1 MKNKIIWLSGILGIV
16 LISFFVSIN
25 LDKKINNEKNTTIKN
40 ESGDIKQ
47 LVHDYS
53 VGNLK
58 NGSASITSQQLIVT
72 DKNSNQVTYDLPK
85 DEFFV
90 SIAPYIHQTHP
101 CEIHSL
107 TGCRGEMA
115 NEEFHVYIEN
125 TEGNIIVDKKM
136 KTYANGFIDLWLP
149 RNETFTITITKDEK
163 SAQSEISTFEDDQTC
178 VTNMKL

>member
-1 MKNKIIWLSGILGIV
+1 
-16 LISFFVSIN
+16 
-25 LDKKINNEKNTTIKN
+25 
-40 ESGDIKQ
+40 
-47 LVHDYS
+47 
-53 VGNLK
+53 
-58 NGSASITSQQLIVT
+58 
-72 DKNSNQVTYDLPK
+72 VTYDLPK

-107 TGCRGEMA
+107 TGCRGELA
-115 NEEFHVYIEN
+115 NEEFHVFIEN
-125 TEGNIIVDKKM
+125 TEGNVIVDKKM

>member
-1 MKNKIIWLSGILGIV
+1 MKNGMNWLIGILGIV
-16 LISFFVSIN
+16 FIAFFVSIN
-25 LDKKINNEKNTTIKN
+25 MDKKINNEQNTIIN
-40 ESGDIKQ
+40 NQSSDIKQ

-53 VGNLK
+53 IGNLK
-58 NGSASITSQQLIVT
+58 NGSASITSKQLIVT
-72 DKNSNQVTYDLPK
+72 DQNSNQTTYDLPE

-115 NEEFHVYIEN
+115 NKKFRVKIEN
-125 TEGNIIVDKKM
+125 TKGNVIVDKNM
-136 KTYANGFIDLWLP
+136 ETHANGFIDLWLP

-163 SAQSEISTFEDDQTC
+163 SVKSKISTFEDDGTC
-178 VTNMKL
+178 VTTMRL